1 MLERILL
8 LLALAALLFASIVLV
23 KGWTRARKRRLLAQ
37 TPEPLWASLGMQP
50 DGRPTLVAFS
60 TPSCAACHTAQT
72 PVVRLVEQEIGPAS
86 LRVVSVDLTRQ
97 PAVAR
102 AFGVL
107 TVPSTVVLGSTGR
120 VLAVNHGF
128 APSDRLS
135 AQLSAA
141 QR

>member
-1 MLERILL
+1 MLERMLL
-8 LLALAALLFASIVLV
+8 LLALAALLLAGIVLV
-23 KGWTRARKRRLLAQ
+23 RGWTRARQRQLLAQ
-37 TPEPLWASLGMQP
+37 TPEPLWDSLGMQP

-72 PVVRLVEQEIGPAS
+72 PAVRLLEREIGPAG
-86 LRVVSVDLTRQ
+86 LRVVSVDAARQ

-102 AFGVL
+102 AFGIL
-107 TVPSTVVLGSTGR
+107 TVPSTVVLGSSGL
-120 VLAVNHGF
+120 VSAVNHGF